1 MSIRDKSLRRMWLAV
16 VIVFLLGTSRM
27 LAAPQD
33 QGAGTITVG
42 ILPFDDASGTGISNA
57 NIGALGN
64 QLRAQLIRSG
74 QLTPRMLTLGQGMA
88 LPLDPQPAS
97 ELGRSAKVD
106 FVVAP
111 TIVQAESKSSQK
123 GASSGRSVFGVS
135 IGGVKATTVN
145 AEARI
150 QVELIRVS
158 DGQQLDRFTVEGKKS
173 ASSVSTDA
181 GGLSSAEASS
191 PNFQSSPLGQ
201 ALKEAM
207 EKLAEEIE
215 KRSPKAIANGSGAPN
230 PSSPSTGSNGQNL
243 TPTANAASA
252 SSGGSRTLAAPSGGG
267 NAGGIPGMRP
277 FSADEVTVTG
287 KQRKAAKVYASET
300 AMRMDGEDNKG
311 KKVTTIM
318 RFDRKVMWS
327 LVPDQ
332 KMYIELP
339 WTNQSEWAAMAQGAQ
354 VQKELLGAESVGSY
368 ACEKVR
374 IRVTLE
380 GHEYTSIQW
389 EAKELDGFVVK
400 AQDEKGHWSR
410 EYSNVRLGPQD
421 ASLFEIPAGYQK
433 MSLFGNR

>member
-1 MSIRDKSLRRMWLAV
+1 MIIRGKSLRHRWLTAFV
-16 VIVFLLGTSRM
+16 VFLLGTLRM

-33 QGAGTITVG
+33 QGAGTMTVG
-42 ILPFDDASGTGISNA
+42 ILPFDDASGTGMSNA

-64 QLRAQLIRSG
+64 QLRAQFIRSG

-88 LPLDPQPAS
+88 LPLDPQQAS

-111 TIVQAESKSSQK
+111 TVVQAESRSSQR

-145 AEARI
+145 ADARI

-158 DGQQLDRFTVEGKKS
+158 DGQRVDRFTVEGKKS
-173 ASSVSTDA
+173 ASSVSGDV
-181 GGLSSAEASS
+181 GGLSSADASS
-191 PNFQSSPLGQ
+191 PNFQSSPLGL

-207 EKLAEEIE
+207 EKLAGEVE
-215 KRSPKAIANGSGAPN
+215 KRSAKALASSGAPN
-230 PSSPSTGSNGQNL
+230 PSTPSTGSNGQNL
-243 TPTANAASA
+243 TPTTNAASV
-252 SSGGSRTLAAPSGGG
+252 SSGGSGTLPAPSGGA
-267 NAGGIPGMRP
+267 NASGIPGMRP

-287 KQRKAAKVYASET
+287 KERKAAKVYARET
-300 AMRMDGEDNKG
+300 AMRMEGEDNKG
-311 KKVTTIM
+311 RKVTTIM
-318 RFDRKVMWS
+318 RFDRKVIWS

-332 KMYIELP
+332 KMYVEGP
-339 WTNQSEWAAMAQGAQ
+339 WANQADWAAMAQGAH
-354 VQKELLGAESVGSY
+354 VEKEFLGAESVGSY
-368 ACEKVR
+368 ICEKVR
-374 IRVTLE
+374 IRVLLE
-380 GHEYTSIQW
+380 GHEYTSIEW
-389 EAKELDGFVVK
+389 EAKELDGFAVK

-410 EYSNVRLGPQD
+410 EYSNVKLGPQD